1 MIGNGIKRMENYDYL
16 DEKGRIFDIQRYSI
30 HDGIGIRTIVFLK
43 GCALRCRWCCN
54 PESQSAKIETMMVNG
69 RPKVYG
75 KDVTVREVL
84 ETVRRDMPYYS
95 RSNGGMTLSGG
106 ESLLQS
112 AFAKALLMGAKAL
125 GVNTAMES
133 MGFAKFETIDELLPY
148 LDTYLM
154 DIKHMDP
161 KKHEEWCGK
170 ENTLMVENAR
180 RIALSGKTKLIIRV
194 PVVPGFNDT
203 REELLAIAR
212 FADSLPG
219 VEEIDLLPYHNFGE
233 DKYTGLGRDYPM
245 GKAPRPSMEKMEAF
259 REAIQNQTKLFCQ
272 IGG

>member
-1 MIGNGIKRMENYDYL
+1 MEAFDYYDV
-16 DEKGRIFDIQRYSI
+16 KGRIFDIQRYSI

-54 PESQSAKIETMMVNG
+54 PESQSYEIETMMVRGKEKIYG
-69 RPKVYG
+69 R
-75 KDVTVREVL
+75 DVTVREVF

-95 RSNGGMTLSGG
+95 RSNGGLTLSGG
-106 ESLLQS
+106 ESLLQPE
-112 AFAKALLMGAKAL
+112 FAKALLMAGKAL

-133 MGFAKFETIDELLPY
+133 MGFAKYETIEGILPY

-161 KKHEEWCGK
+161 KKHEKWCGK
-170 ENTLMVENAR
+170 ENTLMVENAK
-180 RIALSGKTKLIIRV
+180 RIAGSGLTKLIIRV

-203 REELLAIAR
+203 KEEILSIAR

-233 DKYTGLGRDYPM
+233 DKYKGLGRDYPM
-245 GKAPRPSMEKMEAF
+245 GNAARPSKDQMEGFKAAVEKETA
-259 REAIQNQTKLFCQ
+259 LYCQ

>member
-1 MIGNGIKRMENYDYL
+1 MSGDYDYL
-16 DEKGRIFDIQRYSI
+16 HVSGRIFDIQRYSI

-54 PESQSAKIETMMVNG
+54 PESQSHEIETLTMGGKSRTCG
-69 RPKVYG
+69 R
-75 KDVTVREVL
+75 DVTVREVM

-95 RSNGGMTLSGG
+95 RSGGGLTLSGG
-106 ESLLQS
+106 ESLLQPE
-112 AFAKALLMGAKAL
+112 FAAALLRAGKAL
-125 GVNTAMES
+125 GVNTALES
-133 MGFAKFETIDELLPY
+133 MGFAEFGTIETILPW

-161 KKHEEWCGK
+161 AKHRAWCGR
-170 ENTLMVENAR
+170 ENTLMVKNAERIAR
-180 RIALSGKTKLIIRV
+180 RGQTELIIRV

-203 REELLAIAR
+203 EEEILDIAR
-212 FADSLPG
+212 YADSLPG

-233 DKYTGLGRDYPM
+233 GKYAGLGRDYPM
-245 GKAPRPSMEKMEAF
+245 GDTPRPSAEKMERLQAAVR
-259 REAIQNQTKLFCQ
+259 RETKLDCR

>member
-1 MIGNGIKRMENYDYL
+1 MEDYGYL
-16 DEKGRIFDIQRYSI
+16 NIKGRIFDIQRYSI

-54 PESQSAKIETMMVNG
+54 PESQSFDGETMTVNG
-69 RPKVYG
+69 RSKVYG
-75 KDVTVREVL
+75 RDVTVREVMQ
-84 ETVRRDMPYYS
+84 TVRRDMPYYS
-95 RSNGGMTLSGG
+95 RSDGGLTLSGG
-106 ESLLQS
+106 ESLLQPE
-112 AFAKALLMGAKAL
+112 FAEALLRAGKAL

-133 MGFAKFETIDELLPY
+133 MGFAKYETIEKILPW

-161 KKHEEWCGK
+161 GKHAQWCGR
-170 ENTLMVENAR
+170 ENTMMVDNAR
-180 RIALSGKTKLIIRV
+180 KIAASGKTELIIRV

-203 REELLAIAR
+203 EKELMDIAR
-212 FADSLPG
+212 FAASLPG

-233 DKYTGLGRDYPM
+233 GKYTGLGREYPM
-245 GKAPRPSMEKMEAF
+245 GRAERPRPERMEEFKASIERA
-259 REAIQNQTKLFCQ
+259 TGLYCQ